1 MAPDQS
7 VPPRRRLPVLL
18 IVLLPVLAGLWAGT
32 WYCGS
37 GVLESTIDGWKAREA
52 KAGRVYT
59 CATQTIGGFPF
70 GIELRCAAAA
80 AEFRSSRPPLAL
92 KATGMLVSA
101 HLWQP
106 TVLTTE
112 FTGPLTIAEPGQP
125 PTISATWR
133 HAQTKVHGLP
143 TSPESVAVELMEPV
157 VDRTG
162 GANLFKAS
170 RLDLNGRLVSGTVH
184 ADPVIEMVLKLAAA
198 SAPSWHPAAATPA
211 DADITA
217 VLRGLK
223 DFSPKPWPQRFREL
237 QAAGGRIEISNAR
250 VQQRD
255 TIAIANGTLGL
266 SPAGRLNGELRL
278 TIASLEAFLP
288 TLGLDQ
294 MLSQEKATPQMN
306 SAFGALDRIMPG
318 LGNVARKNAAPMI
331 AASVNLMGQ
340 PAELEGKRAVMLPL
354 RFDDGLV
361 SLGPLKIGA
370 TPPLF

>member
-1 MAPDQS
+1 MSNPYL
-7 VPPRRRLPVLL
+7 VRRRRSPVIL
-18 IVLLPVLAGLWAGT
+18 IVLLAVLAGLWAGG
-32 WYCGS
+32 WYYGS
-37 GVLESTIDGWKAREA
+37 GVLERTIDGWKAREA
-52 KAGRVYT
+52 KAGRIYT

-70 GIELRCAAAA
+70 GVELRCAEAA
-80 AEFRSSRPPLAL
+80 AEFRSNRPPLAL
-92 KATGMLVSA
+92 KARDMLVSA

-112 FTGPLTIAEPGQP
+112 LTGPLTIAEPLQP
-125 PTISATWR
+125 AAISANWR
-133 HAQTKVHGLP
+133 HAQSKVHGLP
-143 TSPESVAVELMEPV
+143 ASPESVAIEVLEPV

-162 GANLFKAS
+162 GANLFKAG
-170 RLDLNGRLVSGTVH
+170 RLDLNGRLVSGTVQLN
-184 ADPVIEMVLKLAAA
+184 PVIEMVLKLAAA
-198 SAPSWHPAAATPA
+198 SAPSWHPAAATPV

-223 DFSPKPWPQRFREL
+223 DFSPKPWPARFREL
-237 QAAGGRIEISNAR
+237 QAAGGRIEIVNAR

-255 TIAIANGTLGL
+255 TVAVANGALGL

-278 TIASLEAFLP
+278 TVANLEKFLP

-294 MLSQEKATPQMN
+294 MLSQEQASPQMN

-361 SLGPLKIGA
+361 SLGPLKLGV